1 VEFIGKCREK
11 VTELREELKEKME
24 EARGDP
30 PEGEDEWP
38 EIDPDTLTVRL
49 PNDILYKLL

>member
-1 VEFIGKCREK
+1 
-11 VTELREELKEKME
+11 ME

-30 PEGEDEWP
+30 PEDEEWP
-38 EIDPDTLTVRL
+38 DIDPETLTVRL